1 MTTAPDTLRIGF
13 VGAGTLG
20 RGLALALASAGC
32 TVTAVSSRTPASAR
46 WLAARIDGCV
56 ATATAQDVADRCDVV
71 FITTPDSAIAGVAA
85 GVRWRPGQGVVHCCG
100 AASTGLLAAASAAG
114 AVAGAMHP
122 FQTFAALNTPEDAA
136 RRLSGVA
143 FAVAAHGWLAEYLPA
158 LAERLGGRAI
168 ALPDEM
174 RPLYHASA
182 VLACGYVTTLL
193 DAAAQLWTQM
203 GQPAAEGRQAVLP
216 LARATIEAVAAAGTD
231 AAATGPAVR
240 GDADTV
246 AAHLAALFEHAPH
259 LTALYRELT
268 LATLPLAQRK
278 GATDAALA
286 ALIRSVSV

>member
-1 MTTAPDTLRIGF
+1 M
-13 VGAGTLG
+13 
-20 RGLALALASAGC
+20 
-32 TVTAVSSRTPASAR
+32 VTAVSSRTPASAR

-71 FITTPDSAIAGVAA
+71 FITTPDSAIAAVAA

-100 AASTGLLAAASAAG
+100 AASTGLLAAASDAG

-136 RRLSGVA
+136 LRLSGVA

-168 ALPDEM
+168 ALPDEL

-203 GQPAAEGRQAVLP
+203 GQSAAAGQQAVLP

-246 AAHLAALFEHAPH
+246 AAHLAALSEYAPH

-278 GATDAALA
+278 GATDDALA